1 MSQSLDQK
9 PEKPVLDMIQQIK
22 DGKLDPRTLD
32 KEERQC
38 CLEVML
44 QEGLNVP
51 TLAQILKMSDKTI
64 RRDIKDI
71 RLRNSFTPS
80 VDFLKETAGE
90 LFAYARIH
98 RDHLMRLAR
107 SKEASVMERAQAEMY
122 ASQVFLNTVTKLQSI
137 GYLPEQAQTIV
148 GDIFH
153 HNVPDLKTLKEGIHQ
168 MEGIID
174 IDPQSK
180 EKLKQLKNFVN
191 EIKES
196 PKEGHNGNE

>member
-1 MSQSLDQK
+1 MSQPLDQK
-9 PEKPVLDMIQQIK
+9 PEKPILDMIQQIK

-44 QEGLNVP
+44 QEGLVVP

-90 LFAYARIH
+90 LLTYARIH

-107 SKEASVMERAQAEMY
+107 LKEASVMERAQAEMY
-122 ASQVFLNTVTKLQSI
+122 AAQVFLNTVTKLQSI

-174 IDPQSK
+174 VDPQSK
-180 EKLKQLKNFVN
+180 EKLEQLKNFVN
-191 EIKES
+191 DINES
-196 PKEGHNGNE
+196 PKEGLNGNE